1 MKESLTAADPGRRA
15 FIRKTTLGAATVAG
29 LPGAKSYAAISGASS
44 RVRIAVIGLKRR
56 GLAHLRYL
64 AHVPNVEVTWICE
77 VDGKQMEKGLAEAQK
92 QLGYKP
98 KTATDIHE
106 VIQKKDVDAVTL
118 AIPDHWH
125 AYGTMIAAKAGKH
138 VYLEKPTSHNL
149 AEDRFLIEF
158 EKKHSNI
165 VFQVGVQQRSSVES
179 IEVMQAIHGGE
190 IGDVYNATTF
200 YINRRGEVPVPR
212 QVEPPSYFNW
222 ELWQGPAPRRPFLDI
237 LEDYNWHWRWHWGT
251 AESSNNGT
259 HELDVARWALGVKF
273 PSSVQSL
280 GGKYHF
286 KDDGWEMYDTM
297 MATFTFPKGKLL
309 QWDGKSRNAYE
320 TYGNGYDRGTIVY
333 GSEGTV
339 FVNREGYKLFDRSG
353 KLVRERMGVARTEWG
368 VTGDMAIDHMN
379 NFVQAI
385 RGNEKVT
392 APISEGAVSTH
403 LANYINVASR
413 TKISRL
419 GIDPKTGEFR
429 DKAVMDE
436 YWGRDYEPG
445 WELTL

>member
-1 MKESLTAADPGRRA
+1 MKPELNPTGDSRRT
-15 FIRKTTLGAATVAG
+15 FLKKTTAGAVGVATLGSAR
-29 LPGAKSYAAISGASS
+29 SYAGVTGANS

-64 AHVPNVEVTWICE
+64 AHVPNIEVTWICE
-77 VDGKQMEKGLAEAQK
+77 VDARQMEKGLAEAEK

-98 KTATDIHE
+98 KTATDIRD
-106 VIQKKDVDAVTL
+106 VIGKKDVDAVTL

-125 AYGTMIAAKAGKH
+125 AYGAMVAAKAGKH

-149 AEDRFLIEF
+149 AEDDFLIEL
-158 EKKHSNI
+158 EKKYRDI
-165 VFQVGVQQRSSVES
+165 VFQVGVQQRSAVES
-179 IEVMQAIHGGE
+179 IEVIKAIHGGE
-190 IGDVYNATTF
+190 IGDVYKATTF
-200 YINRRGEVPVPR
+200 YNNRRGEVPVPKE
-212 QVEPPSYFNW
+212 VDPPSYFNW
-222 ELWQGPAPRRPFLDI
+222 ELWQGPAPRRKFHDI

-259 HELDVARWALGVKF
+259 HELDVARWALGVTY

-297 MATFTFPKGKLL
+297 MATFTFPGGKLL
-309 QWDGKSRNAYE
+309 EWDGKSRNAYE
-320 TYGNGYDRGTIVY
+320 TYGYDRGTIVY

-339 FVNREGYKLFDRSG
+339 FLNREGYKLYDRMG
-353 KLVRERMGVARTEWG
+353 KLVRERMGVAMTGWG
-368 VTGDMAIDHMN
+368 VTGDMTIAHMA

-385 RGNEKVT
+385 RGNETVT

-413 TKISRL
+413 TRNSRL
-419 GIDPKTGEFR
+419 GIDVKTGRFR
-429 DKAVMDE
+429 DQAVMEE